1 MAGKNI
7 TLDHGGGGRL
17 SHQLITEHFV
27 TAFDN
32 APLRALN
39 DSAVLDVHSARIAL
53 STDSYTVDPI
63 FFPGGDIGSLALHGT
78 INDVAMSGARP
89 LFITVGII
97 LEEGFPFDD
106 LKRIISSMSRAARE
120 AGVTIVTGDTKV
132 VPRGKADKIFINT
145 TGLGLIERDITLGGE
160 LAVPGD
166 TVIISGTIGD
176 HGACIMAAREGLITI
191 SSPVKSDSASLHQL
205 LNDVLDTVDG
215 VHVLRDPTRGGVAA
229 TLNEIALQSNVGIEI
244 DEGSLPYR
252 DSVTGLCEILGLDP
266 LYLANEGK
274 VLIFVKGP
282 QSQAALESI
291 RTNSLGSEAKII
303 GRVVED
309 HPRKVILK
317 TSLGGKRILDM
328 PAGEQLPRIC

>member
-1 MAGKNI
+1 MAGENI

-27 TAFDN
+27 TAFNN
-32 APLRALN
+32 APLNALN
-39 DSAVLDVHSARIAL
+39 DSAVLDVHSSRIAL

-166 TVIISGTIGD
+166 SIIISGTIGD

-191 SSPVKSDSASLHQL
+191 SSPVKSDSAPLHQL
-205 LNDVLDTVDG
+205 LNNVLDAVDG